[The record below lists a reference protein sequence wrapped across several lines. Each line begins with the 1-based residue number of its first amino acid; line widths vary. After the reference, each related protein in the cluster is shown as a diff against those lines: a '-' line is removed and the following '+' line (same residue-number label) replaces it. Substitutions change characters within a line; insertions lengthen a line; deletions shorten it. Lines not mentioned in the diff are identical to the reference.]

1 MNTSIFDETLYIEEA
16 TGDKTKV
23 KNFSD
28 TYLYHKGSYEKN
40 LVNFLLTAH
49 RVNKDSDSFKDLA
62 EDIKKNRVANYFNK
76 VVSSPKTIFCIGET
90 SLPRAFKVF
99 VGKDVKSG
107 SNDLCLFIDVTGI
120 IKENNNTY
128 SYNRQDLGIL
138 VSYILAGAH
147 AMMYYANPAKLTN
160 NVSLV
165 ENASMCFA
173 KMTYYI
179 IDYLRLSADP
189 SIRGKV
195 MYYAS
200 KYFQLCVMN
209 REMTNAV
216 ETRALKNA
224 NISEREAELI
234 NDLTLDG
241 IKEPYKDYP
250 AFIKS
255 LAAIT
260 KSTLSEDVFLEKW
273 MYSFGAGTHF
283 GLEHYPSYANILI
296 YAYVGAYLN
305 NQKTIEK
312 IVGQDMV
319 EFVNDVNRIG
329 GEMING

>member
-1 MNTSIFDETLYIEEA
+1 MNTSIFDGIEFVEEA
-16 TGDKTKV
+16 TGDKTKI

-28 TYLYHKGSYEKN
+28 TYLYNKGEYEKN

-49 RVNKDSDSFKDLA
+49 RVNKDSDSFKDIA
-62 EDIKKNRVANYFNK
+62 EDIKKNRTANYFNK
-76 VVSSPKTIFCIGET
+76 VVASPKTIFCIGET

-99 VGKDVKSG
+99 IGKDIKSN

-120 IKENNNTY
+120 IKENNNSY

-138 VSYILAGAH
+138 VSYILAGSH
-147 AMMYYANPAKLTN
+147 AMMYYANPSKLTN
-160 NVSLV
+160 NVGIV
-165 ENASMCFA
+165 ENSSMCFA
-173 KMTYYI
+173 KMVYYI

-189 SIRGKV
+189 SMRGKI

-209 REMTNAV
+209 KEMGDSV

-224 NISEREAELI
+224 KISEREGQLI
-234 NDLTLDG
+234 EELTLDK
-241 IKEPYKDYP
+241 IENPYKDYST
-250 AFIKS
+250 FIKS

-260 KSTLSEDVFLEKW
+260 KSSLTEEVFLEKW

-283 GLEHYPSYANILI
+283 GVELYPSFANMLI

-319 EFVNDVNRIG
+319 DFVNAVNRIG